1 DLLAF
6 CRGKALEGAFGG
18 RQSSGTCAKYRC
30 PELIQEMQGLFDCTF
45 RKVYTRDRRG
55 APIADRFKV
64 LHVYRVLNDQV
75 WREYLRHRER
85 LRLLRWNCPPLEQQV
100 PGGPATHAFCES
112 LRRMGR
118 SHMPHLDAQVAE
130 CWLFHGTNF
139 QGAASRRRTT
149 SAWTSRAP
157 MRGPSMAR
165 ASTWRRMSDE
175 YGEGPTG
182 RAGEEEQGERAESH
196 AARAER
202 RPPPNAPLPP
212 LQRNSAMIVCR
223 ALLGK
228 VRYSDEEK
236 PSADDIQR
244 TCLGKDPAYDSVL
257 GDRRKIHG
265 TFREFV
271 LYHDDQVYPEF
282 IVVYQR
288 VFFHERFQERS
299 SSTWWSAAG
308 NGSSMVPPRRRR
320 EGAEILVG
328 PLCHAPQG
336 PHRQMA
342 VARPAQGHQPTPG
355 ERGGRFGR
363 DLPRDQH
370 LRHWAH

>member
-1 DLLAF
+1 IAPSGRFTLGTGEEHPSLIASR
-6 CRGKALEGAFGG
+6 CCTSTVSSTTRCGA
-18 RQSSGTCAKYRC
+18 STSGTGSGCGCCGGTARRWSSRC
-30 PELIQEMQGLFDCTF
+30 RAAPPRTPSASPCVAWAEATCRTWT
-45 RKVYTRDRRG
+45 RKWLSAGSSTAQTSR
-55 APIADRFKV
+55 A
-64 LHVYRVLNDQV
+64 
-75 WREYLRHRER
+75 
-85 LRLLRWNCPPLEQQV
+85 QQ
-100 PGGPATHAFCES
+100 
-112 LRRMGR
+112 L
-118 SHMPHLDAQVAE
+118 
-130 CWLFHGTNF
+130 GT
-139 QGAASRRRTT
+139 RRTT

-244 TCLGKDPAYDSVL
+244 TCLGKDPAYDCVL

-288 VFFHERFQERS
+288 VFFHERFQEIFEHMVERCRQRQFHGPTQEEEKVLRS
-299 SSTWWSAAG
+299 LWDHYAMPHKGRIDKWQLLDLLKAI
-308 NGSSMVPPRRRR
+308 NQPPENEEGDLDETFR
-320 EGAEILVG
+320 EINTSGTGRISWEEFLAE
-328 PLCHAPQG
+328 
-336 PHRQMA
+336 M
-342 VARPAQGHQPTPG
+342 T
-355 ERGGRFGR
+355 ERVHNSCR
-363 DLPRDQH
+363 
-370 LRHWAH
+370 